1 MKTLIAPSLRYYV
14 LKKLLP
20 FIPLLIS
27 FLLALLSGYF
37 LFSEANIGNLI
48 SIIINIGLDPLRA
61 QLIAALVMAAGAALV
76 GAVVGRRKLGALVGA
91 GIAFWFGYLSGFIHL
106 EQQPLRDPG
115 GNLEPLNSTALVHT
129 SFVMMALA
137 LLCAFTGAAIGI
149 ALGEVLLNPFY
160 KLALLGW
167 KRLSQ
172 LGKEETFSRKEP
184 DSYRIPKMIGSWLGA
199 IAMIFLIVLASGSG
213 DFFIF
218 SPDIALHSVP
228 KIHNSVQ
235 GLPSHGTVLEDT
247 VLSQALGGQV
257 KPFMVYLPPSY
268 NTPQGQAKHY
278 PTLYLLHGAP
288 GHDNDWFVGGKADQS
303 ADTLITSGKIP
314 ELIIISPDGN
324 GRPKQTSEWG
334 NSYDQKQLIENYVVN
349 DLVKYVDQKYRT
361 IADAAHRGIGGLSM
375 GGFGAMNIA
384 IHHPDIFGT
393 VISLGGYYHAE
404 GGVWGNN
411 ATYMQANSPAN
422 TIIDNK
428 PAWKLHIYIGTATK
442 DQPYY
447 TYAQQ
452 FVKELDN
459 LHIPYRLDI
468 EKGYHSWRV
477 WQVQFYNALLWLHWG

>member
-1 MKTLIAPSLRYYV
+1 MKTLMSSSPRY
-14 LKKLLP
+14 LQKLLP

-37 LFSEANIGNLI
+37 LFSEANIGNLV

-61 QLIAALVMAAGAALV
+61 QLIAALVMTAGVALV
-76 GAVVGRRKLGALVGA
+76 GALIGRRKLGALVGA
-91 GIAFWFGYLSGFIHL
+91 GIVFWFGYLSGFIHL

-129 SFVMMALA
+129 SFVTMALA
-137 LLCAFTGAAIGI
+137 LLCAFIGAAIGL
-149 ALGEVLLNPFY
+149 ALSEVLLNPLY

-167 KRLSQ
+167 KRLSRS
-172 LGKEETFSRKEP
+172 GKEETFFLKEP
-184 DSYRIPKMIGSWLGA
+184 GSNRIPIVIGSWLGA

-218 SPDIALHSVP
+218 SPDIGLHSVP
-228 KIHNSVQ
+228 KIRNSVQ

-247 VLSQALGGQV
+247 VLSQALGRQV
-257 KPFMVYLPPSY
+257 KRFMVYLPPSY
-268 NTPQGQAKHY
+268 NTPQGRAKHY
-278 PTLYLLHGAP
+278 PTLYLLHGSP

-334 NSYDQKQLIENYVVN
+334 NSYDQKQLIENYIVN

-361 IADAAHRGIGGLSM
+361 IADAADRGIGGLSM
-375 GGFGAMNIA
+375 GGFGAMNMA
-384 IHHPDIFGT
+384 IHYPDVFGT

-404 GGVWGNN
+404 GSIWGNN
-411 ATYMQANSPAN
+411 AAYMRANSPAD
-422 TIIDNK
+422 TILDNK
-428 PAWKLHIYIGTATK
+428 HAWKLHIYIGAATK

-447 TYAQQ
+447 TDAQQ
-452 FVKELDN
+452 FVKELDD
-459 LHIPYRLDI
+459 LHIPHRLDI
-468 EKGYHSWRV
+468 QKGYHSWRI
-477 WQVQFYNALLWLHWG
+477 WQEQFYNVLLWLHWG